1 VAVVAVGNS
10 FYAVTEETTQKSVK
24 LLSFAQSSQVHP
36 VICVNVHDPTIDEGW
51 SCLFLASGREC
62 AVVDLQHSHHQV
74 SCSPPRHGVVTM
86 ASPILAAGAVWPW
99 VAVLTSDGLI
109 SVRSPSCMAIPLRTV
124 EVGTRPND
132 YFVIRTLLQEKL
144 MVAISYSGEGK
155 VLQFQPDT
163 RQVSND
169 I

>member
-1 VAVVAVGNS
+1 
-10 FYAVTEETTQKSVK
+10 
-24 LLSFAQSSQVHP
+24 
-36 VICVNVHDPTIDEGW
+36 
-51 SCLFLASGREC
+51 
-62 AVVDLQHSHHQV
+62 
-74 SCSPPRHGVVTM
+74 M

-132 YFVIRTLLQEKL
+132 YFVIRTLRQEKL

-169 I
+169 LKILSYLLILDLFLTCATVYRIWRIDS

>member
-1 VAVVAVGNS
+1 
-10 FYAVTEETTQKSVK
+10 
-24 LLSFAQSSQVHP
+24 
-36 VICVNVHDPTIDEGW
+36 
-51 SCLFLASGREC
+51 
-62 AVVDLQHSHHQV
+62 
-74 SCSPPRHGVVTM
+74 M
-86 ASPILAAGAVWPW
+86 ASPILAAGAVWPY

-132 YFVIRTLLQEKL
+132 YFVIRTLREENW

-163 RQVSND
+163 RQVSEEMQVFILWLATTHYD
-169 I
+169 LLLTLQ

>member
-1 VAVVAVGNS
+1 
-10 FYAVTEETTQKSVK
+10 
-24 LLSFAQSSQVHP
+24 
-36 VICVNVHDPTIDEGW
+36 
-51 SCLFLASGREC
+51 
-62 AVVDLQHSHHQV
+62 
-74 SCSPPRHGVVTM
+74 
-86 ASPILAAGAVWPW
+86 
-99 VAVLTSDGLI
+99 
-109 SVRSPSCMAIPLRTV
+109 MAIPLRTV